1 MEARL
6 VNVDFHCHTIFSID
20 SLTRPENLIKS
31 AHKRGLDHV
40 VITDHNTIAGAV
52 AAQTLDP
59 DLVIVGEE
67 IMTRSGEILAAYMT
81 AEITPGLT
89 AKETV
94 KRLQDQGA
102 FISISHPFDSHRS
115 GAWERDDLLEITPL
129 VDAIEIFNAR
139 SLKLGSNQL
148 AREFA
153 GKHQVAGT
161 VGSDAHYAG
170 EIGAAW
176 LQLPFFLDAD
186 SLRGVIDQGKVQGH
200 LSPFWV
206 HLFSRFAYL
215 YKKVV

>member
-6 VNVDFHCHTIFSID
+6 VNVDFHCHTRYSID

-40 VITDHNTIAGAV
+40 VITDHNTIAGAI

-59 DLVIVGEE
+59 DLIIVGEE
-67 IMTRSGEILAAYMT
+67 IMTRSGEILGAYMT
-81 AEITPGLT
+81 EEIAPGLT

-94 KRLQDQGA
+94 KRLWDQGA
-102 FISISHPFDSHRS
+102 FISISHPFDSYRS
-115 GAWERDDLLEITPL
+115 GAWEREDLLEIASL

-139 SLKLGSNQL
+139 SLKMRSNRL

-153 GKHQVAGT
+153 GQQQLAGT
-161 VGSDAHYAG
+161 VGSDAHSTG

-176 LQLPFFLDAD
+176 LQLPSFSNAD
-186 SLRGVIDQGKVQGH
+186 SLREVIGQGIVQGH

-206 HLFSRFAYL
+206 HFFSRFAHL